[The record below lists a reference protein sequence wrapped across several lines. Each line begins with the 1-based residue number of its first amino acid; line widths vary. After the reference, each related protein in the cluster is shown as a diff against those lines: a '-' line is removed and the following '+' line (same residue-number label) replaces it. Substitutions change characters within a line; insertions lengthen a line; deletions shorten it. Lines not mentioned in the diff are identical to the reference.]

1 MQSLKKKEIKI
12 NNKEKITKI
21 CIDDF
26 AIKKGHTY
34 GTIMIDIESHKV
46 IDIIFSRENND
57 VSEWLK
63 SYPNIKVV
71 SRDGSITYKNAIS
84 IAHPSAIQI
93 SDRFHILKNLTEY
106 CKQYLTKYFKAKVI
120 INNNLDNKPKSKNII
135 NYSQNEKVLKAM
147 QMFNVGIKK
156 AKICE
161 ALKLNIKTL
170 NKILEFDELDINYYG
185 KSKLRII
192 QEERLKNKQEI
203 INEAREMRKN
213 CIPISKIAKA
223 LNLDRR
229 TISKYL
235 DEKTTGIST
244 RLGVKRKSKL
254 DQYINYIDKL
264 IEIGVTSKTI
274 YSKIKEMGYT
284 GSESLIRNYKAQN
297 KNNNYTSIVTT
308 EVKRSSLIKLLYKP
322 ISKIKELSNEI
333 VNKIYN
339 SYPIYKEIIN
349 LVIEFKN
356 ILSSRTIDEFDRWIH
371 KATELNINEINSFV
385 NGITRDIDAVKNA
398 VLYEYNNGLAE
409 GVINKLKLI
418 KRIMYGRCNFN
429 LLKNKILRLENLKFN

>member
-1 MQSLKKKEIKI
+1 MKI
-12 NNKEKITKI
+12 SNKEKITKI

-34 GTIMIDIESHKV
+34 GTIMIDIESHKI

-71 SRDGSITYKNAIS
+71 SRDGSIIYKNAIS
-84 IAHPSAIQI
+84 MAHPSAIQI

-106 CKQYLTKYFKAKVI
+106 CKQYLTKCFKTKVS
-120 INNNLDNKPKSKNII
+120 INNSVDDKQKSKNII
-135 NYSQNEKVLKAM
+135 ITSQNEKALKSI

-156 AKICE
+156 TKICE
-161 ALKLNIKTL
+161 ILKLNIKTL
-170 NKILEFDELDINYYG
+170 NKILKLDESEINYYG
-185 KSKLRII
+185 KSKQRII
-192 QEERLKNKQEI
+192 QEERLKNKLEL
-203 INEAREMRKN
+203 INAIREMKKN
-213 CIPISKIAKA
+213 SLPISRIAKA
-223 LNLDRR
+223 FNLDRR

-235 DEKTTGIST
+235 DEKTTGISP

-254 DQYINYIDKL
+254 DAYINCIDKL
-264 IEIGVTSKTI
+264 IEIGATSKTI
-274 YSKIKEMGYT
+274 YLKIKEMGYT
-284 GSESLIRNYKAQN
+284 GSESLIRTYKAHN
-297 KNNNYTSIVTT
+297 KKNIYNSTETT
-308 EVKRSSLIKLLYKP
+308 EVKRSSLITVLYKP

-333 VNKIYN
+333 VSKIYN
-339 SYPIYKEIIN
+339 LYPIYEKIIN

-356 ILSSRTIDEFDRWIH
+356 ILSSRTIDKLDQWIH

-409 GVINKLKLI
+409 GSINKLKLI

-429 LLKNKILRLENLKFN
+429 LLKNKILMLENLKFN